1 MDEQYKNE
9 ILTSTL
15 EGRRKEITEY
25 QVNID
30 NFTLA
35 IEEIGDDPLMQD
47 FKAHLQKLLTEN
59 QAEQRK
65 CQFLYNVVDRQLN
78 GGSWF

>member
-15 EGRRKEITEY
+15 ESRKKEITEY

-59 QAEQRK
+59 RAEQRK
-65 CQFLYNVVDRQLN
+65 CQIFYDVVNRQLN
-78 GGSWF
+78 G